1 MTTFK
6 KQNPLPRVLACA
18 TLLGSLFSGAVLA
31 EIVVITNK
39 ATPAA
44 SLTASQVRAIFLKK
58 DTTLPGGSTV
68 TPGDQTTGTTIADNF
83 AKKVLKKKPSQLG
96 AYWSKRV
103 FSGKGVP
110 PERIGNDDEM
120 MAWVAKT
127 RGSIGYVDSHAV
139 NQSVKILLK
148 IE

>member
-6 KQNPLPRVLACA
+6 KQNQLPRVLACA
-18 TLLGSLFSGAVLA
+18 ALFGSLFSGAVLA

-58 DTTLPGGSTV
+58 DTTLPGGSMV

-83 AKKVLKKKPSQLG
+83 AKKVLKKKPNQLS

-110 PERIGNDDEM
+110 PDRIGNDDDM

-139 NQSVKILLK
+139 NQSVKVLLK